1 MVIDFPV
8 KEKDEAYFSENTEG
22 TLEHYFCL
30 APQKMM
36 ELRKLIVA
44 AAIISLVTR

>member
-22 TLEHYFCL
+22 TLEHYFL
-30 APQKMM
+30 SSTSKDDGAQK
-36 ELRKLIVA
+36 IDSGCSNH
-44 AAIISLVTR
+44 ITGH